1 MNGNKCKFPRKAK
14 SKQAIF
20 IMKNVK
26 QTFDSLKHRG
36 ALRTLSNN

>member
-1 MNGNKCKFPRKAK
+1 METNASFPQKQKA
-14 SKQAIF
+14 SKAVF

-36 ALRTLSNN
+36 VFRTMSNN